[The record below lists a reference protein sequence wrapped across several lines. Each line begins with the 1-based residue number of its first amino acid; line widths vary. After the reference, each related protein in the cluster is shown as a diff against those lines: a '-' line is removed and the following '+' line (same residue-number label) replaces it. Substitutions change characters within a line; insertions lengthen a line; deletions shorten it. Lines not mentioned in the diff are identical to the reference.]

1 MKWIAS
7 FLAII
12 TLTLFSVNAVWAQTD
27 SEKMQALT
35 KQIEEYTRQIKDL
48 QSKANTLANQVAQF
62 DAQIRLT
69 ELKIDQ
75 TQEQIVLL
83 GGRIDQLEL
92 SLSSLAKAFSSRAV
106 ETYRMSRLA
115 QDTAFLLSAP
125 DMSKAVSRFQYLRR
139 VQEADRNLL
148 ARLQGA
154 QDTYKNQK
162 GELETLE
169 AELGK
174 QKSALDSQKAAKT
187 NLLQVTKNDEKK
199 YQQLLS
205 EAQAQLSAFR
215 RFISSQGGATIL
227 SNQTKCDG
235 WGCYYNQRDSQW
247 GNYRMGNS
255 DSSMAEYGCL
265 VTSMAMVASHYGKS
279 VKPGDIAQTSS
290 VFFGNTAYMN
300 MGTWAAGGTTMTR
313 TRVCTSC
320 GSDAVKQKMNEE
332 LSAGRPVVI
341 GLFSGP
347 DHFIVIKE
355 KQGDNYVMHDPFL
368 ENGGNR
374 PLGDKYTVNDIKT
387 VDVVRVN

>member
-7 FLAII
+7 FLAAI
-12 TLTLFSVNAVWAQTD
+12 TLTLCSVALVWAQTD

-35 KQIEEYTRQIKDL
+35 KQIEEYTRQIKEL

-83 GGRIDQLEL
+83 GGRIDQLEI

-162 GELETLE
+162 GELEALE
-169 AELGK
+169 EELGK

-247 GNYRMGNS
+247 GNYRMGSS

-279 VKPGDIAQTSS
+279 VKPGDIAMTSS

-320 GSDAVKQKMNEE
+320 GVDTIKQKMNEE